1 MKKINKPLSFVL
13 ALMTCLCLAGCG
25 DDNEAD
31 TPTSNPTNSV
41 AAPNN
46 SASGENGEPTAS
58 NTAEI
63 VMEPVVTTISDISGN
78 RLEGFGFH
86 KSTVY
91 GNAFSIIYSYGST
104 DGNIINNA
112 PISIVPIGMNSLDDI
127 LATEPCQG
135 IKKEELAEADFGDG
149 TTGWMSTEE
158 AAEKLAKNCG
168 DYSFDALFEEMMV
181 IELTASGVSQQDAL
195 VQARIK
201 LANVGLGDER

>member
-13 ALMTCLCLAGCG
+13 ALMTCLCLAGCS
-25 DDNEAD
+25 DENEAD
-31 TPTSNPTNSV
+31 TPSSSPTNSA

-46 SASGENGEPTAS
+46 SASGGNNDPTAS

-63 VMEPVVTTISDISGN
+63 VMEPAVTTISDISGN
-78 RLEGFGFH
+78 RIEGFGFH
-86 KSTVY
+86 KSIVY
-91 GNAFSIIYSYGST
+91 GNAFSIIYSYGSA

-112 PISIVPIGMNSLDDI
+112 PISIVPIGMNNLDDI

-149 TTGWMSTEE
+149 TTGWMSTVE
-158 AAEKLAKNCG
+158 AAERSAKNCG
-168 DYSFDALFEEMMV
+168 DYSFDALFEEMMI

-201 LANVGLGDER
+201 LANAGLGDER